1 MKRLV
6 PEAGLSYNS
15 NSFSCQCAALVLK
28 KTVYCLSHVTLITYV
43 RTAQKKLGTLERMFH
58 LPSRTLGDIYFKT
71 VLPQITYRISVQGG
85 CTTPLFNK
93 LEEIHAK
100 AARYI
105 HRIHCAAGN
114 FKVLK
119 QTNCHPF

>member
-58 LPSRTLGDIYFKT
+58 LPSRTLGECASGVSLCSCIKKGDN
-71 VLPQITYRISVQGG
+71 LSV
-85 CTTPLFNK
+85 
-93 LEEIHAK
+93 
-100 AARYI
+100 
-105 HRIHCAAGN
+105 
-114 FKVLK
+114 
-119 QTNCHPF
+119 

>member
-58 LPSRTLGDIYFKT
+58 LPSRTLGDIHFKT

-100 AARYI
+100 AARYV
-105 HRIHCAAGN
+105 HRIHCEAGN